1 MVGPFG
7 TDARYQKED
16 APRNELRAGPRIT
29 LTVLRDVIDFGEGDA
44 AGLMDS
50 ARDADGRPV
59 HAAAPNGGDVA
70 VQYTAAAG
78 RFTVTWEA

>member
-7 TDARYQKED
+7 TDARYQQED

-29 LTVLRDVIDFGEGDA
+29 LAVLRDVIGFGETGA
-44 AGLMDS
+44 VGLMDS
-50 ARDADGRPV
+50 ARDADGQPV
-59 HAAAPNGGDVA
+59 QAASPGGTDVT
-70 VQYTAAAG
+70 VQYTAAVG